1 MRPRDIGTQSYY
13 DRTGLAQVT
22 AVDEANGTVALFLM
36 DQYGIRPKVIIPVL
50 AESSD
55 SWMRYCPQVG
65 DIVHIAFR
73 ADDSV
78 IITGYHP
85 HNYDQ
90 RVDSYNKNEKNAA
103 GGKGPEMHRILHQGE
118 FDMRAKGGGYLKMD
132 NIGDIQMLSLA
143 GKIYLFGREGLNEYS
158 ANAHKMWNGKSWMRF
173 GTPFRI
179 FPNVSERE
187 LPSSGGGSPLP
198 SKSPF
203 VERDV
208 RLFDA
213 EGNLLVHEALGNVM
227 DDTGTIIVS
236 GASSTGKGAAVAPTV
251 TDAISNPTEFAAKNA
266 AALATGGPVSLGT
279 PVGVGRAAEDFF
291 AGDISKLASD
301 LGAQLSSLPDQV
313 KSAAQAYVDKL
324 ETQLSSIQ
332 SGIASIESPG
342 DVVNLIEQIQGFVT
356 GLGLS
361 GDAGALS
368 GLGPTDKEVR
378 YRMLINKKGEQVYS
392 MEVDEDG
399 GVVMTSE
406 SEKGIRFIANK
417 GPVTMHS
424 SDGFKMNSPSLENA
438 AVNNVVRGTE
448 QVKLLAGE
456 TAQIAAPTITQN
468 ATDQKRTADQTIVD
482 TSVTS
487 HTIKVVTTG
496 GAPLATILVDT
507 GGVHIT
513 TSAGTFE
520 VNSSTVN
527 INASGT
533 INITGGGVVQIQ
545 GSQVL
550 LN

>member
-1 MRPRDIGTQSYY
+1 MRPRDIGSHSYY

-36 DQYGIRPKVIIPVL
+36 DHYGIRPKVIIPVV

-65 DIVHIAFR
+65 DVVHVAYR

-132 NIGDIQMLSLA
+132 NIGDVQILSLA
-143 GKIYLFGREGLNEYS
+143 GKLYLYGREGLTEYS

-179 FPNVSERE
+179 FPNLSERE
-187 LPSSGGGSPLP
+187 LPASGGGSPLP

-208 RLFDA
+208 RLYDG

-236 GASSTGKGAAVAPTV
+236 GAASTGKGSTVAPKV
-251 TDAISNPTEFAAKNA
+251 TDAIADPVAFAEKNA
-266 AALATGGPVSLGT
+266 AALASGSPVSLGSAVST
-279 PVGVGRAAEDFF
+279 GREAAEFF
-291 AGDISKLASD
+291 AGNVSSLASS
-301 LGAQLSSLPDQV
+301 LGEQLASLPDQV
-313 KSAAQAYVDKL
+313 MDAAKAYVDKL
-324 ETQLSSIQ
+324 ETQLTSIQ

-342 DVVNLIEQIQGFVT
+342 DVVDLIEEIQGFVT

-361 GDAGALS
+361 SDAGPLS

-392 MEVDEDG
+392 LEVDEDG

-406 SEKGIRFIANK
+406 SDKGIRFIANK

-448 QVKLLAGE
+448 QVKLLAGD

-468 ATDQKRTADQTIVD
+468 ATDHKRTADATIVD

-507 GGVHIT
+507 SGVHVT
-513 TSAGTFE
+513 TTAGT
-520 VNSSTVN
+520 
-527 INASGT
+527 IDLNAST
-533 INITGGGVVQIQ
+533 INITASGTVNISGGSSVVI
-545 GSQVL
+545 
-550 LN
+550 N